1 MAAVLY
7 LTVPTL
13 NEKGPF
19 FNLIGISSVVAI
31 AAGIRL
37 HRPTRPLPWYL
48 FAGGM
53 FVFMVGDV
61 FYYTI
66 PHFTHQTV
74 PFPSTG
80 DVFYLSVY
88 PLLIAGVVLI
98 IRYRNHAPDWGGL
111 LDALIISTGVALVA
125 WVFLILPYARD
136 PTLTVVRKLVSMAYP
151 VMDVLLLAVAAR
163 LAMDSGLRRPAFH
176 LLFLSMLCL
185 LGADTA
191 YGLIVLHGTYTTG
204 SALDAGWIAFY
215 VLWGAAAL
223 HPSMR
228 TLAIPATEQRS
239 KLTVWRL
246 GLLAA
251 ATLMAPAMQLFQG
264 VVGYAPV
271 VLIAGSVALFLLVVA
286 RMADVIHRSEGAL
299 HRERA
304 LREAG
309 AALVAASGREDIF
322 AAALQAVRALT
333 GKGHRVGL
341 FLVGD
346 DGEVRAAVPSTPGV
360 EGSRNAILLAH
371 LPPGARAALEQGQG
385 HDSGELQDLARCL
398 GETGGRAV
406 SVYPILLGDLLR
418 GFLILS
424 GERQLPSAVA
434 PSMTALVSQVVL
446 ALESSQ
452 LSEQVHRQ
460 RSEARFSSLV
470 QNATDVITVIE
481 PDATVLYQSPSVE
494 RVLGYL
500 ADDLVGTKIS
510 SLLHPD
516 DRQRVLGPQAVDE
529 ARPTHAVECRVRHA
543 DGSWRNF
550 ETTVTNLLHDPNVEG
565 LVLNS
570 RDVTDRHRLE
580 TELRHAQKLE
590 SVGQLAAGIAHE
602 INTPVQF
609 VGDNVR
615 FLRDAFD
622 GLIVALEPPGAV
634 PKGGGSGAAGEPAA
648 GGAGGAGT
656 DLVFLTEEVP
666 LAIDQT
672 LQGVERIA
680 TIVRAM
686 KAFGHPSGEEKAPAD
701 LNQAARDTLIVANN
715 AFKYVADVV
724 TELGEL
730 PPVWCHLGDINQ
742 VLLNL
747 IVNAS
752 HAISEAVDSNGGRG
766 TITVRTS
773 CDGAEVAIEVAD
785 TGVGIPPEIA
795 ERIFE
800 PFFTTKEVGEGTG
813 QGLSLAYSL
822 VHDRHGGSI
831 GFLTDPGRGTTFT
844 VRLPVGAAPDPEEA
858 PGGIERL
865 DDEGLR
871 TS

>member
-1 MAAVLY
+1 M
-7 LTVPTL
+7 
-13 NEKGPF
+13 
-19 FNLIGISSVVAI
+19 
-31 AAGIRL
+31 
-37 HRPTRPLPWYL
+37 
-48 FAGGM
+48 
-53 FVFMVGDV
+53 
-61 FYYTI
+61 
-66 PHFTHQTV
+66 
-74 PFPSTG
+74 
-80 DVFYLSVY
+80 
-88 PLLIAGVVLI
+88 
-98 IRYRNHAPDWGGL
+98 
-111 LDALIISTGVALVA
+111 
-125 WVFLILPYARD
+125 
-136 PTLTVVRKLVSMAYP
+136 
-151 VMDVLLLAVAAR
+151 
-163 LAMDSGLRRPAFH
+163 
-176 LLFLSMLCL
+176 
-185 LGADTA
+185 
-191 YGLIVLHGTYTTG
+191 
-204 SALDAGWIAFY
+204 
-215 VLWGAAAL
+215 
-223 HPSMR
+223 
-228 TLAIPATEQRS
+228 PATEQRT

-251 ATLMAPAMQLFQG
+251 ATLMAPAMQFFQG

-271 VLIAGSVALFLLVVA
+271 VVIGGSVALFLLVVA

-333 GKGHRVGL
+333 GKGHSVGL

-346 DGEVRAAVPSTPGV
+346 AGEVRSAVPSTPGID
-360 EGSRNAILLAH
+360 GSRNAVLLPQ
-371 LPPGARAALEQGQG
+371 LPPAARTALEQGQG
-385 HDSGELQDLARCL
+385 HDAGELADLARSL

-434 PSMTALVSQVVL
+434 PSLTALVSQVVL

-494 RVLGYL
+494 RVLGYR

-510 SLLHPD
+510 ALLHPYD
-516 DRQRVLGPQAVDE
+516 QQRVLGPQAVDE

-543 DGSWRNF
+543 DGSWRYF

-622 GLIVALEPPGAV
+622 GLIVALEPPGAA
-634 PKGGGSGAAGEPAA
+634 PGGGPATAGEPRA
-648 GGAGGAGT
+648 GASGASGAGGGGGGGT

-686 KAFGHPSGEEKAPAD
+686 KAFGHPSGEQKAPAD
-701 LNQAARDTLIVANN
+701 LNQAVRDTLIVANN

-724 TELGEL
+724 TDLGEL

-752 HAISEAVDSNGGRG
+752 HAISEAVDTNGGRG

-773 CDGAEVAIEVAD
+773 RDGAEVAIEVAD

-831 GFLTDPGRGTTFT
+831 GFRTESGRGTTFT
-844 VRLPVGAAPDPEEA
+844 VRLPVGSAPDPPE
-858 PGGIERL
+858 GRRIDRV

-871 TS
+871 RS